1 MSIEAHFKENALY
14 FFAIF
19 NLRIFS
25 KYLHKIIKGGI
36 KMRKIKLMTF
46 LLIFAFVCVLCTEV
60 FAFPASGSTIYR
72 GIDVSEWQG
81 RIDWNEV
88 KNSGIQIVY
97 IRSSEGSGYIDPDAI
112 RNYNG
117 AKENGI
123 KVGFYHYLTARNE
136 SQAIEQA
143 NFFVSVIKGLNVD
156 CRLAMDFESFGDL
169 SIAEINL
176 ISKTFLQEVQRLSG
190 KEVIIYS
197 DAYNA
202 AYTFGKSLAAKYPI
216 WVADYFVSEPG
227 NGNWRVWDGFQY
239 SDEGRIDGIEDYVD
253 KDYFTSGVLLTDTTP
268 IPEHTT
274 ERPATNSKTIIVQ
287 RGDTLSQIAM
297 EYNTSYEY
305 LAKINGIANPNLIY
319 TGQRLIV
326 PVLNSNEIHD
336 VSHKLY
342 IVKWGDTLS
351 QLALDYGVTVESLV
365 RLNNIANP
373 NLIYVGEILR
383 IPTINSYQ

>member
-1 MSIEAHFKENALY
+1 
-14 FFAIF
+14 
-19 NLRIFS
+19 
-25 KYLHKIIKGGI
+25 
-36 KMRKIKLMTF
+36 MRKIKLMTF
-46 LLIFAFVCVLCTEV
+46 LLVFAFVCVLCTEV

-202 AYTFGKSLAAKYPI
+202 AYTFDKSLAEKYPI

-351 QLALDYGVTVESLV
+351 QLALEYGVTVESLV

-373 NLIYVGEILR
+373 NLIYVGEVLR